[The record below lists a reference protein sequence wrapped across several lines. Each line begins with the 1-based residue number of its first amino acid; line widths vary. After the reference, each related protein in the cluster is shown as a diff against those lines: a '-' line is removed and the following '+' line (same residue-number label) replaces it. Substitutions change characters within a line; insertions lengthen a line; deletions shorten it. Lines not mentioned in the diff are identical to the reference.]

1 MHAEAAFLMITFD
14 IITIFPDSISAYLK
28 ESILGRAQAKKL
40 IKINLHDIRK
50 YSEDRHRKVDDRPYG
65 GGPGMVMT
73 LQPLL
78 SCFNN
83 AVRNISRRGGKEVSE
98 IIVFRASGKRF
109 DDKMAGLLAKRR
121 KNIILICGHY
131 EGIDGR
137 LIKIIKDMGW
147 KVSELSIGPYVLT
160 GGEIPAMAVVD
171 AVSRKIKGVL
181 GKEES
186 LEEKRYGVGTKVFT
200 RPEEF
205 KWRGK
210 KYGVP
215 KDLVSGN
222 HRLIEKWRLEHREK

>member
-1 MHAEAAFLMITFD
+1 MRAEAAFLMITFD

-98 IIVFRASGKRF
+98 IIVFRASGKRNF
-109 DDKMAGLLAKRR
+109 SLA
-121 KNIILICGHY
+121 IAIWL
-131 EGIDGR
+131 
-137 LIKIIKDMGW
+137 
-147 KVSELSIGPYVLT
+147 
-160 GGEIPAMAVVD
+160 
-171 AVSRKIKGVL
+171 
-181 GKEES
+181 
-186 LEEKRYGVGTKVFT
+186 
-200 RPEEF
+200 
-205 KWRGK
+205 
-210 KYGVP
+210 
-215 KDLVSGN
+215 
-222 HRLIEKWRLEHREK
+222 